1 MATVISTLTC
11 NFTFVKYH
19 DLVPGQQI
27 PRAHRR
33 IRIFGGANRP
43 GMKGYGD
50 MTTDN
55 EGVPLWTAAGFSTQV
70 SDEDMKWLSEDP
82 SFKAFVA
89 GGNLKVLEGDK
100 RDISH
105 DKIKRIVAAEM
116 AAGDSHAPMTRND
129 PRRGNAKLKV
139 ISAADNDD
147 I

>member
-1 MATVISTLTC
+1 MATVVSTLTC

-19 DLVPGQQI
+19 PLQTGQQI
-27 PRAHRR
+27 PVAARR

-55 EGVPLWTAAGFSTQV
+55 EGVPLWTAAGFATQV

-82 SFKAFVA
+82 SFKAFVD

-105 DKIKRIVAAEM
+105 DRIKRIVAAEM
-116 AAGDSHAPMTRND
+116 SAGDSHAPMTKND
-129 PRRGNAKLKV
+129 PRKGNKALT
-139 ISAADNDD
+139 IITAADNDE
-147 I
+147 